1 MQEHKKRRLKNK
13 ILRAMYDSPSFT
25 FSIGTDTFENESMV
39 DIQECVEELDR
50 DNKLKIDDCIYA
62 DANMFYV
69 KIKPPHIHGE
79 ITK

>member
-1 MQEHKKRRLKNK
+1 MQEYKKRCLKNK

-25 FSIGTDTFENESMV
+25 FFIEADTFENESMA

-50 DNKLKIDDCIYA
+50 EKRLKIDDCIYA
-62 DANMFYV
+62 DTSMFYV
-69 KIKPPHIHGE
+69 KIRPPHLYGS